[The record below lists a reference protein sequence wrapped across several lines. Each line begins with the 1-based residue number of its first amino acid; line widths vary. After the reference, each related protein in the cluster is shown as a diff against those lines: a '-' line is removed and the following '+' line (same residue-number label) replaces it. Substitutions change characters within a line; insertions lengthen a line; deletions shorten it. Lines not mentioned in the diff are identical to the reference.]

1 MQNSENSSPKIE
13 TVEPSLKEEDGYY
26 VWNKGENLALSK
38 YFSTKEFS
46 CQCSFTDCK
55 KQKISKAL
63 ITRLDNLRVDCGQ
76 PLIITSGYRCTKHQE
91 EIRKSGVSTVVAK
104 KSTHELGDATD
115 AAPKDGNIETFLP
128 KAAKYFDSIGLAK
141 TFLHLD
147 TRQGVRRWRY

>member
-1 MQNSENSSPKIE
+1 MQNSENSSSKIE
-13 TVEPSLKEEDGYY
+13 TTLAEEDGYY

-63 ITRLDNLRVDCGQ
+63 ITRLDALRVDCNQ

-104 KSTHELGDATD
+104 KSTHELGDAVD
-115 AAPKDGNIETFLP
+115 AKPKDGDIQKFLP
-128 KAAKYFDSIGLAK
+128 LAAKQFTSIGLAK
-141 TFLHLD
+141 NFLHLD
-147 TRQGVRRWRY
+147 LRPDYRRWNY